1 MDTGNTTNTTNNP
14 ILPIIQSGMGT
25 ICKEVEAGGLWFE
38 QAAVK
43 DVSGQET
50 ELPKEV
56 AAVGVKIQPTTVQIP
71 QPVAQMGVKAV
82 GDAIRPEEPAVVLPL
97 TDEQIALGLKQSITS
112 SWRWLAEFCVR
123 KLKQLHAKIRK
134 N

>member
-25 ICKEVEAGGLWFE
+25 IGKEVEAGGLGFE

-56 AAVGVKIQPTTVQIP
+56 AAVGVKIQPTTVKIP

-112 SWRWLAEFCVR
+112 
-123 KLKQLHAKIRK
+123 
-134 N
+134 